1 MAYEDEIVRVLGRQR
16 ATNQHSDG
24 YEFGFMVNRLF
35 GIYDLINDFLD
46 KDSIVCELGSFQGAS
61 SELFAL
67 MCKQVYCIDFFDP
80 NVTADF
86 GHPYEVDFDNSVRK
100 YTNVVKIKAD
110 TNEAYKQF
118 DDHMFSMCYVDANHD
133 YEQVRKDIINYFPKV
148 KHGGI
153 MAGHDV
159 INEQKNSVM
168 AAVESIF
175 GKNYRRYSDSSWA
188 IRVV

>member
-1 MAYEDEIVRVLGRQR
+1 MAYEDEIVRVLGRRRQG
-16 ATNQHSDG
+16 NQHSDG

-35 GIYDLINDFLD
+35 GLYDLINDFLT
-46 KDSIVCELGSFQGAS
+46 KDSIVCELGSCQGVS

-67 MCKQVYCIDFFDP
+67 MCKQVYCIDFFDHSYD
-80 NVTADF
+80 ADL
-86 GHPYEVDFDNSVRK
+86 GHPYEEDFDNMARK
-100 YTNVVKIKAD
+100 YDNIIKIKAN
-110 TNEAYKQF
+110 TNDAYKQF
-118 DDHMFSMCYVDANHD
+118 EDHMFDLVYTDASHSYND
-133 YEQVRKDIINYFPKV
+133 VRNDIINYFPKI

-159 INEQKNSVM
+159 LVPEKNEVM